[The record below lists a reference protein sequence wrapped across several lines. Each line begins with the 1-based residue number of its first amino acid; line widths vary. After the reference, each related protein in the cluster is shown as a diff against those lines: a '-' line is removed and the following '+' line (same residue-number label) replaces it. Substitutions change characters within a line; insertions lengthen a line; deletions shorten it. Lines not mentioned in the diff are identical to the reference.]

1 LRECDCLL
9 RRYHPDESQLLTTGS
24 DRKITY
30 WDAYDGSA
38 IRILDGSQSAEL
50 NSLAVTASG
59 DAFVSAGADKV
70 VKVRSTSLGFR
81 IVHRLAR
88 PAHKTPANIRPT
100 PEGTGST

>member
-1 LRECDCLL
+1 MRFSAA

-70 VKVRSTSLGFR
+70 VKVR
-81 IVHRLAR
+81 
-88 PAHKTPANIRPT
+88 PT
-100 PEGTGST
+100 LVVPLWASIIAYCIG

>member
-70 VKVRSTSLGFR
+70 VKVCS
-81 IVHRLAR
+81 VD
-88 PAHKTPANIRPT
+88 
-100 PEGTGST
+100 